1 MKMFGL
7 LVIGA
12 AIAIVIAL
20 GQNHEDGV
28 SGVWNDLIGT
38 ERPQIAKIEVE
49 YELDISTP

>member
-12 AIAIVIAL
+12 AIVFVIVL
-20 GQNHEDGV
+20 GQNHEDGIT
-28 SGVWNDLIGT
+28 GVWNDLVGT
-38 ERPQIAKIEVE
+38 EKPQIAKIEVE